1 MKKTARNKKETV
13 FVRAEE
19 SIIEAVIPSEE
30 EQKEVKRFFR
40 TKPFLVGSLVIIVIL
55 VSAGALYSFLYFQ
68 KDAKPTNAQLTS
80 EQISKLVNDV
90 GMLMVL
96 PEGETPTIATV
107 TDVEKLAAQPFFRT
121 AQNGDKVLLFGSTK
135 EAILYRPSIGKII
148 KVATINDTNISTPPA
163 NLAPQG
169 VPVTPS
175 VTPIEKKIKVTI
187 LNSTKEAG
195 LARKA
200 GLLLPQEKYEITT
213 SNAVGEYPITSI
225 TRVAGSNVIDS
236 DLNVVASSL
245 ALIKPQVKSLP
256 NEETAPNGSEVVI
269 ILGSDFS
276 EKY

>member
-1 MKKTARNKKETV
+1 MKKAARNKKDNV
-13 FVRAEE
+13 FVKVEE
-19 SIIEAVIPSEE
+19 TLIESVVPVAE
-30 EQKEVKRFFR
+30 EQKKVKRFFR
-40 TKPFLVGSLVIIVIL
+40 NKPFLVGSIVLLFIL
-55 VSAGALYSFLYFQ
+55 ISAGGLYAFLYAQ
-68 KDAKPTNAQLTS
+68 KDARPSSAQLTS
-80 EQISKLVNDV
+80 EQINELINEI
-90 GMLMVL
+90 GRIIVL

-107 TDVEKLAAQPFFRT
+107 TDVEKLTAQPFFKS

-200 GLLLPQEKYEITT
+200 GLLLPEAKYEITT